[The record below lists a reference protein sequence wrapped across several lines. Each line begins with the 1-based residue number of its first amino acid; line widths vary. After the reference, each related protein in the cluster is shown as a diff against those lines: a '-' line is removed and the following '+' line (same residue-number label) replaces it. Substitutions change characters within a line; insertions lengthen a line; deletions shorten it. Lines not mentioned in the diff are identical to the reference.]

1 MDNLTRQIA
10 DFAAELSF
18 EQLPEDVVS
27 AATRFLIDTLA
38 CAIAAA
44 NCKSAQIGLRLAQGA
59 KPVHYPGRIIGHG
72 EWSTAE
78 SAAFV
83 NTAMIRNLDFND
95 EYPGGHPSDCLG
107 ALLAIAESAKADGRR
122 LISSLVIA
130 YELFLRI
137 SDATDL
143 RTKGW
148 DQGFAIGIATAAG
161 VGHLLHFSPQ
171 QMADAISI
179 IAVANVPMRNTRAGE
194 LSLWK
199 GAATAF
205 AARNGVFAAL
215 LAGEGMTGADKPFE
229 GKHGLWDLITGPFE
243 LQALPTQ
250 GGPYR
255 SPETR
260 LKYWPV
266 EYNGQL
272 PVWAALELRAQ
283 VDWRELAD
291 IEIGTY
297 SFCYTEIGSE
307 PEKWDPK
314 TRETADHSLPY
325 LFAKTL
331 VDGTITL
338 AAFEERAYRDPAL
351 RPLMSKIRVHVDRE
365 VDSIYPK
372 TISIKIKAATRDGRS
387 LELWPRDPLGH
398 VRNPMKDEDVTAKFV
413 RTVGPVLGNARTS
426 AILERWW
433 RISGASPDDL
443 AGAMTLLQLNS
454 KRKIGFL

>member
-1 MDNLTRQIA
+1 
-10 DFAAELSF
+10 
-18 EQLPEDVVS
+18 
-27 AATRFLIDTLA
+27 
-38 CAIAAA
+38 
-44 NCKSAQIGLRLAQGA
+44 
-59 KPVHYPGRIIGHG
+59 
-72 EWSTAE
+72 
-78 SAAFV
+78 
-83 NTAMIRNLDFND
+83 MIRSLDFND

-107 ALLAIAESAKADGRR
+107 ALLALAESANADGRR
-122 LISSLVIA
+122 LISSLVVA

-148 DQGFAIGIATAAG
+148 DQGFAIGIAAAAG

-171 QMADAISI
+171 QLAEAISI

-215 LAGEGMTGADKPFE
+215 LAAEGMTGADKPFE

-255 SPETR
+255 SSETR

-272 PVWAALELRAQ
+272 PIWAALELRAQ

-297 SFCYTEIGSE
+297 TFCYTEIGSE

-338 AAFEERAYRDPAL
+338 AAFEERGYRDPAL
-351 RPLMSKIRVHVDRE
+351 RPLMSKIRVHIDRE

-372 TISIKIKAATRDGRS
+372 TISMKIKATTRGGRS

-398 VRNPMKDEDVTAKFV
+398 LRNPMKDKDVTAKFV
-413 RTVGPVLGNARTS
+413 RTVEPVLGNARAA

-433 RISGASPDDL
+433 RISEASSDDL
-443 AGAMTLLQLNS
+443 ASAMSLLQLNL

>member
-18 EQLPEDVVS
+18 EHLPDEVAS
-27 AATRFLIDTLA
+27 AATRFMVDALA
-38 CAIAAA
+38 CAIAARD
-44 NCKSAQIGLRLAQGA
+44 CEPAQIGLRLARGA
-59 KPVHYPGRIIGHG
+59 TPLRYVGRILCHG
-72 EWSTAE
+72 QWSTAE
-78 SAAFV
+78 GAAFV

-107 ALLAIAESAKADGRR
+107 GLLAIAEAAKADGAR
-122 LISSLVIA
+122 LISSLIVA
-130 YELFLRI
+130 YELFIRI

-148 DQGFAIGIATAAG
+148 DQGFAIGLATAAG
-161 VGHLLHFSPQ
+161 VGHLLRFSPKQ
-171 QMADAISI
+171 LAEAISI

-243 LQALPTQ
+243 LEALPTR

-272 PVWAALELRAQ
+272 PVWAALDLRDQ
-283 VDWRELAD
+283 IDWRELAD

-297 SFCYTEIGSE
+297 TFCYSEIGSE

-338 AAFEERAYRDPAL
+338 TAFEEQSYRDPAL
-351 RPLMSKIRVHVDRE
+351 RPLMEKIRVHIDPE
-365 VDSIYPK
+365 VDLIYPK
-372 TISIKIKAATRDGRS
+372 TISMKIRATTTDGRS
-387 LELWPRDPLGH
+387 IELWPRDPLGH
-398 VRNPMKDEDVTAKFV
+398 ARNPMKDQDVTAKFERAV
-413 RTVGPVLGNARTS
+413 QPVFGNSTTS
-426 AILERWW
+426 AILQRWW
-433 RISGASPDDL
+433 SIRQASPSEL
-443 AGAMTLLQLNS
+443 AETLTLLDLNH
-454 KRKIGFL
+454 K